1 MMSGKKAKVL
11 LVTVALL
18 VAPLAGVVLLLY
30 GAGQI
35 AARRPR
41 RPAADPYVE
50 WLALRDLTRPRG
62 AASEAPRR
70 HKRPRSATDEG
81 LRHVEAAPVDVVT
94 DPAPDR
100 RGGASAGHGLGV

>member
-1 MMSGKKAKVL
+1 GGSCASRKMLLGASAPAARPSRSRTSIESAGYRIPAVWSGRCRIPRMMSGRKAEVL

-30 GAGQI
+30 GAGEI

-50 WLALRDLTRPRG
+50 WLAL
-62 AASEAPRR
+62 
-70 HKRPRSATDEG
+70 
-81 LRHVEAAPVDVVT
+81 
-94 DPAPDR
+94 
-100 RGGASAGHGLGV
+100 

>member
-1 MMSGKKAKVL
+1 MMFGRKARVL

-50 WLALRDLTRPRG
+50 WLGLRDPTRPRG
-62 AASEAPRR
+62 TAPGPPRGPNNPDQRPAEGTAAVGPGPLDALPSPAPR
-70 HKRPRSATDEG
+70 
-81 LRHVEAAPVDVVT
+81 
-94 DPAPDR
+94 
-100 RGGASAGHGLGV
+100 

>member
-1 MMSGKKAKVL
+1 MMSGRKAKVL

-50 WLALRDLTRPRG
+50 WLALRDLTHSRG
-62 AASEAPRR
+62 TASETPRSP
-70 HKRPRSATDEG
+70 KRP
-81 LRHVEAAPVDVVT
+81 
-94 DPAPDR
+94 
-100 RGGASAGHGLGV
+100 